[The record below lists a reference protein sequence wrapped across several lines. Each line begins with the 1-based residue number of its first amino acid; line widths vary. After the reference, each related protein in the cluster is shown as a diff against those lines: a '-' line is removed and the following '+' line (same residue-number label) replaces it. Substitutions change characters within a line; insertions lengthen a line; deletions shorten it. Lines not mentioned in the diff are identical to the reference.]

1 MSEGLEDLYNIDH
14 LYESFICTKA
24 GTDWKESVQ
33 RYEINLLENLT
44 KVSRELQDGTFR
56 FKPVIE
62 FKLSERGHTRFIKS
76 HHIYDRVVL
85 LCFVKF
91 VLLPKV
97 LPKVIYDNAA
107 SITGRGVAHARKRL
121 CVHLN
126 RFYKEHGNKGYIR
139 LFDFSKFY
147 DNIRHDKA
155 LELFRPLLNN
165 EEFNFLKLN
174 FKHFE
179 FDLSP
184 LSDEEF
190 IRCRDGVFNSLNYIN
205 IPKDARTGE
214 KMLHKSVGIGS
225 PVSQTIGIYYPKMI
239 DDYVKTVRGC
249 KYYARYNDD
258 FYIIS
263 DTLENLNS
271 LTAGILKICREYG
284 LYLNPRKIK
293 TIPLSREFV
302 YLKIAYRLKDNGRIV
317 KRALSENFRRERR
330 RLRKFQN
337 LYRADKMTREYALK
351 CYKTWRGNY
360 LKFDNKRQIRKTDAL
375 FIRLFDYKK
384 GEKPWKKTKTSK
396 QMKTKQT

>member
-85 LCFVKF
+85 LCFVKY

-155 LELFRPLLNN
+155 LELFRPLLND

-190 IRCRDGVFNSLNYIN
+190 IRCRTEYSIHLITSIYQKKHAPEKRCCIN
-205 IPKDARTGE
+205 P
-214 KMLHKSVGIGS
+214 
-225 PVSQTIGIYYPKMI
+225 
-239 DDYVKTVRGC
+239 
-249 KYYARYNDD
+249 
-258 FYIIS
+258 
-263 DTLENLNS
+263 
-271 LTAGILKICREYG
+271 
-284 LYLNPRKIK
+284 
-293 TIPLSREFV
+293 
-302 YLKIAYRLKDNGRIV
+302 
-317 KRALSENFRRERR
+317 
-330 RLRKFQN
+330 
-337 LYRADKMTREYALK
+337 
-351 CYKTWRGNY
+351 
-360 LKFDNKRQIRKTDAL
+360 
-375 FIRLFDYKK
+375 
-384 GEKPWKKTKTSK
+384 
-396 QMKTKQT
+396 